1 MTSPDPTLLIGE
13 FEQLML
19 LALLRLEPDAY
30 GAAIRREIETRAGR
44 AVQLGAVYTT
54 LDRLERKNLVESWM
68 GDPTA
73 ERGGRRKKLYR
84 LTPSGA
90 AAVSA
95 SLRAVRQLAAG
106 LDRRLAARLGDLG

>member
-1 MTSPDPTLLIGE
+1 MATAPPPAPIGE
-13 FEQLML
+13 FEQLTL

-44 AVQLGAVYTT
+44 EVQLGALYTT
-54 LDRLERKNLVESWM
+54 LDRLERKRLVEHWM
-68 GDPTA
+68 GEPTP

-84 LTPSGA
+84 LTPEGA
-90 AAVSA
+90 DALSA

-106 LDRRLAARLGDLG
+106 VDRRLAARLGAPR

>member
-1 MTSPDPTLLIGE
+1 MASADPTPLIGE

-30 GAAIRREIETRAGR
+30 GAAIRREIETRAER
-44 AVQLGAVYTT
+44 PVQLGAVYTT
-54 LDRLERKNLVESWM
+54 LDRLERKGLVESWM

-84 LTPSGA
+84 LTPAGA
-90 AAVSA
+90 GAVSS

>member
-1 MTSPDPTLLIGE
+1 MTKADQATPIGE
-13 FEQLML
+13 FEQLTL

-30 GAAIRREIETRAGR
+30 GASIRREIETRADR
-44 AVQLGAVYTT
+44 PVQLGALYTT
-54 LDRLERKNLVESWM
+54 LDRLERKALVQHWM
-68 GDPTA
+68 GEPTA

-90 AAVSA
+90 AALAA

-106 LDRRLAARLGDLG
+106 LDRRLAARLGGPE